1 MQSCLKGSVIVND
14 LKFAIKMEQEGEKYY
29 REQAEKN
36 KNNALHTVCLMLA
49 NDENRHAHILM
60 NKMNDM
66 PFVLAPMDTLEKA
79 KSIFAGMEDMKAP
92 PQQESLSQFDFYRL
106 AVDIEQKSIELYT
119 EFKAKADGEKEKE
132 LFDYLIKQEKQH
144 FETLD
149 EISRMLR
156 QSMETHESAE
166 FGIRP
171 EY

>member
-1 MQSCLKGSVIVND
+1 
-14 LKFAIKMEQEGEKYY
+14 
-29 REQAEKN
+29 
-36 KNNALHTVCLMLA
+36 
-49 NDENRHAHILM
+49 
-60 NKMNDM
+60 
-66 PFVLAPMDTLEKA
+66 
-79 KSIFAGMEDMKAP
+79 
-92 PQQESLSQFDFYRL
+92 
-106 AVDIEQKSIELYT
+106 
-119 EFKAKADGEKEKE
+119 